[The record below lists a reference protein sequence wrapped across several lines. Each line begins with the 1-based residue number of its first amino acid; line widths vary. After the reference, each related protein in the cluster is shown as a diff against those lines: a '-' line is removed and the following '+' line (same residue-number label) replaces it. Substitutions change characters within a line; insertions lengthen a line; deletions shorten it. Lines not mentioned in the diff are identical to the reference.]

1 VSLLFGRQKR
11 VADLAAL
18 QLALYGRNRITGKVG
33 SIHVTPDTALR
44 HSAVW
49 ACLRLRADLV
59 STMPIDVYRRVNGA
73 QLEMPKPPVLVSPGG
88 DRMLIQEWMYSTQ
101 FDLDRLGNTIGIITE
116 RDGQNLPKRI
126 DLVSMDDVTV
136 RGSYSDILEYRIRG
150 KQYDPEHIWHEKQFT
165 VAGLPVGLSPIAYAA
180 WSIGG
185 YLSAQK
191 FANDWFGN
199 GAQHSGVLK
208 NVTKQTLTPEES
220 DVAKTRYREAVADR
234 DIFVTGKDW
243 EFAFANTAGTQASFI
258 EEKQYGISDLARF
271 LGVPGDMIDAA
282 TSKGSITYANVT
294 QRNLQLLIMNIG
306 PAIVRREAALS
317 TILPQPR
324 YVKLNT
330 DAILRMDPAA
340 VVTSLAAQIEGRFLA
355 PSEAREI
362 QNRPPFTPEQEAEFD
377 RLFPSRSSST
387 APTGGPS

>member
-1 VSLLFGRQKR
+1 
-11 VADLAAL
+11 
-18 QLALYGRNRITGKVG
+18 
-33 SIHVTPDTALR
+33 
-44 HSAVW
+44 
-49 ACLRLRADLV
+49 
-59 STMPIDVYRRVNGA
+59 
-73 QLEMPKPPVLVSPGG
+73 
-88 DRMLIQEWMYSTQ
+88 
-101 FDLDRLGNTIGIITE
+101 
-116 RDGQNLPKRI
+116 
-126 DLVSMDDVTV
+126 MDDVTV
-136 RGSYSDILEYRIRG
+136 RGSDSEILEYRIRG
-150 KQYDPEHIWHEKQFT
+150 KLYDPEHIWHEKQFT

-208 NVTKQTLTPEES
+208 NTVKQTLTPEES

-271 LGVPGDMIDAA
+271 LGVPGDMIDAV

-340 VVTSLAAQIEGRFLA
+340 VVASLAAQIDGRFLA

-377 RLFPSRSSST
+377 RLFANRST
-387 APTGGPS
+387 APTGGLS